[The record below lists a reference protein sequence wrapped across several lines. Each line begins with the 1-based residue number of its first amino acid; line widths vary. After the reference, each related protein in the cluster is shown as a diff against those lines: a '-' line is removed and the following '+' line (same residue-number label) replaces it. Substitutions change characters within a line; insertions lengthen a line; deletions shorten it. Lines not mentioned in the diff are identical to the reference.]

1 MLPRPRHRGFTLIE
15 LLVVIAIIAILI
27 SLLLPAVQKA
37 RAAAQRTECQNKLKQ
52 IGLALHNYH
61 DSHLVFPPG
70 QIAQP
75 SAYLTDTI
83 GNYVNPQEP
92 RVLVGSFAQNN
103 NVFQYHGTSW
113 VLHILPYIDETAI
126 YNMWNF
132 NYNVRTNGEVPVLTP
147 DLYTYYPARQDIP
160 VLYCPSRRDSMDAT
174 KYTTT
179 DRIDIGFPINAATN
193 VNGTPWTSGGSDYAA
208 CAGSGI
214 VFNDTARQTYDLT
227 PVQLLATTNAA
238 GFSAFNQNGL
248 HVGAFTVNSSTS
260 IAEISDGT
268 TNVILV
274 AERRL
279 FLPQNTNNIVNPN
292 GANVLRS
299 SDGWAWGGPAT
310 LFSTRNPP
318 HWGQHYDEAD
328 SNHGDIVQVCLGDGS
343 VRPISFNIDRRTWR
357 NLGNMSQ
364 GAPVDF

>member
-37 RAAAQRTECQNKLKQ
+37 RESARRTECKNNLRQ
-52 IGLALHNYH
+52 IGIALHNYH

-70 QIAQP
+70 QIASTFQ
-75 SAYLTDTI
+75 SDTI
-83 GNYVNPQEP
+83 GNYVNPLEAKA
-92 RVLVGSFAQNN
+92 LVGSFAQNN
-103 NVFQYHGTSW
+103 NIFEYHGTSW
-113 VLHILPYIDETAI
+113 ALHILPYLDETAM

-132 NYNVRTNGEVPVLTP
+132 NYNVRTNGEVPVITP
-147 DLYTYYPARQDIP
+147 DLFTYYPARQELK
-160 VLYCPSRRDSMDAT
+160 VLYCPSRRDTMDAA

-179 DRIDIGFPINAATN
+179 ERVDTGLPLTGGTAN
-193 VNGTPWTSGGSDYAA
+193 VNGAPWTSGGCDYAA

-214 VFNDTARQTYDLT
+214 VFNDVARQTYYLT
-227 PVQLLATTNAA
+227 PAQLLATTNAA
-238 GFSAFNQNGL
+238 GFSAFTQNGL
-248 HVGAFTVNSSTS
+248 HIGAFHVNSNTS

-274 AERRL
+274 AERRM
-279 FLPQNTNNIVNPN
+279 FLPQNTTNIVNPN

-318 HWGQHYDEAD
+318 HQGLHYDEAD
-328 SNHGDIVQVCLGDGS
+328 SSHGDIVHVCLGDAS
-343 VRPISFNIDRRTWR
+343 VRAITYNMDRRTWR
-357 NLGNMSQ
+357 NLGNISQ
-364 GAPVDF
+364 GSPVDF